1 MKKKLIIIS
10 IIVGVL
16 AILFT
21 PIPTGTYKDGGTT
34 VYSALTYKIV
44 NWNRFVNGEYYTN
57 TSVYFFPDNFKS
69 YDELWKLENV
79 EEKQHSF
86 KATVIEI
93 NGNSVMV
100 EPLEGEVELKSSD
113 RITFNTDDLEKLD
126 LTLGSIVEITY
137 NGEIMESYPA
147 QIRANSWKIIE
158 QSQNP
163 CFVAT
168 VLEVYDNSVLVM
180 PIKGENIVG
189 IDKIAFSTNN
199 LPKLDIEVGSKIMVT
214 FDGKVMYS
222 YPAQINALTWRL
234 L

>member
-1 MKKKLIIIS
+1 MKKKIIIIS
-10 IIVGVL
+10 VIVSILV
-16 AILFT
+16 ILFI
-21 PIPTGTYKDGGTT
+21 PISTTYKDGGTT

-44 NWNRFVNGEYYTN
+44 NWNRLVNGEYYTN
-57 TSVYFFPDNFKS
+57 TSVYFFPNNFKS
-69 YDELWKLENV
+69 YDELWELENA

-100 EPLEGEVELKSSD
+100 EPLEGESELKSSD
-113 RITFNTDDLEKLD
+113 RITFNIADLEKLD

-137 NGEIMESYPA
+137 TGEIMESYPA
-147 QIRANSWKIIE
+147 QIRAISWKIIE
-158 QSQNP
+158 QSKTP

-168 VLEVYDNSVLVM
+168 VLEIYDNSVLVM

-189 IDKIAFSTNN
+189 IDKILFNTEN
-199 LPKLDIEVGSKIMVT
+199 LPRLDVEVGSKIMVT

>member
-44 NWNRFVNGEYYTN
+44 NWNRLVNGEYYTN

-113 RITFNTDDLEKLD
+113 RITFNTADLEKFD

-158 QSQNP
+158 QSKTP